1 MGASSSRRSLG
12 PTDCLVSYGKL
23 KGTPFWTRGTD
34 STTPSNPGPVTR
46 CRSWLLPL
54 GTQASSSGCAS
65 LTPGGTG
72 LQSPFPASPRKP
84 GAVPL
89 PTAPPGT
96 DTASKVRLGFLR
108 KDPRGSGSHAPLHPP
123 LAPRQAPEP
132 QGLPTKPR
140 KEPRGPQLPAGAPF
154 SSPSAAGL
162 ETGSKSH
169 PCAPALPGPCARSS
183 QLDRE
188 AHLPRCLLKAQL
200 CLAPVGGLPGT
211 SEATGVGEGWARQDG
226 PCLIERVLLPTRR
239 KGEPPF
245 TLLVPTQVL
254 RSRRHGEPGP
264 FCCLKG
270 PQ

>member
-1 MGASSSRRSLG
+1 M
-12 PTDCLVSYGKL
+12 
-23 KGTPFWTRGTD
+23 
-34 STTPSNPGPVTR
+34 
-46 CRSWLLPL
+46 
-54 GTQASSSGCAS
+54 
-65 LTPGGTG
+65 
-72 LQSPFPASPRKP
+72 
-84 GAVPL
+84 
-89 PTAPPGT
+89 
-96 DTASKVRLGFLR
+96 RLGFLR
-108 KDPRGSGSHAPLHPP
+108 KDPRGSGSHALLHT
-123 LAPRQAPEP
+123 PRQAPEP